1 MYTPGVFK
9 FSIMNYTIFN
19 YLLLLLFDLLLHL
32 IMYLLNR
39 IVFPYFYL
47 IIILPKTVIEKTIG
61 YISLN
66 PEPLRTSESSAFLS

>member
-1 MYTPGVFK
+1 
-9 FSIMNYTIFN
+9 MNYTIFN